1 MSESEYSRTV
11 KWLSRVREL
20 ERRIE
25 ARTEQAERL
34 RQSLLPGAAMGGG
47 MPRGGGS
54 DWTDRAAA
62 AIEIE
67 RDIAAEIRRLRR
79 AREEIV
85 RAIEDVP
92 DGDQRTVLDMR
103 YIGGYRV
110 GRIAAELH
118 YDRTWVWRLHNRGV
132 MTVARM
138 RRAAGSL

>member
-11 KWLSRVREL
+11 KWLSRAREL

-34 RQSLLPGAAMGGG
+34 RQSLLPGAASGGG
-47 MPRGGGS
+47 MPRGSGA

-67 RDIAAEIRRLRR
+67 RDIAAELRRLRR

-103 YIGGYRV
+103 YIGGYKFA
-110 GRIAAELH
+110 RIAGRLH

-132 MTVARM
+132 MAVARM
-138 RRAAGSL
+138 RARG